1 MSVTAN
7 AAALPPAALKLRHE
21 VREFLAGYA
30 QNWTTF
36 DRAHS
41 WAGVDREFS
50 RAVGNRGWIGMTW
63 RAPWGAGRTALER
76 FVLQEEMLAA
86 GAPVGL
92 HWVADRQSGP
102 LLLKV
107 GTAEQQQRYLPGIA
121 SGDISFC
128 IGMSEPN
135 AGSDLASLEARADRD
150 TGGWRLNGT
159 KLWTT
164 NAQYCQVMIGL
175 FRTQGPAREMRQAGL
190 TQFLIELDSP
200 GVEVRPIADLN
211 GESHFNEVVFKD
223 VFVPDDRLLGIEGQ
237 GWAQVTS
244 ELALERSGSERFLS
258 AFPLVAA
265 ATAKFAETPGAG
277 VERADLE
284 TLGTLIA
291 ETAVLRSLSLMVAGK
306 LDRDE
311 DPSYLA
317 VITKDLGAELEQ
329 RTAPAV
335 RSLFDVPPADL
346 RRAIE
351 HTIRAAPTFSLRG
364 GAREILRGI
373 TARSLGVR

>member
-1 MSVTAN
+1 MNSTENVG
-7 AAALPPAALKLRHE
+7 ALTPAALVLRE
-21 VREFLAGYA
+21 QVREFLAGYSG
-30 QNWTTF
+30 QWTTLN
-36 DRAHS
+36 RAHS
-41 WAGVDREFS
+41 WAAFDREFS
-50 RAVGNRGWIGMTW
+50 REVGKRGWIGITW
-63 RAPWGAGRTALER
+63 PAPFGAGRSAVER

-86 GAPVGL
+86 GAPVGA
-92 HWVADRQSGP
+92 HWIADRQSGP
-102 LLLKV
+102 LILKV
-107 GTAEQQQRYLPGIA
+107 GTSEQQQRYLPGIA
-121 SGDISFC
+121 SGDLSFC

-135 AGSDLASLEARADRD
+135 AGSDLAAIEARADRE

-164 NAQYCQVMIGL
+164 NAQHCQVMIGL
-175 FRTQGPAREMRQAGL
+175 FRTSGPAREMRQKGL

-200 GVEVRPIADLN
+200 GLEIRPIADLN
-211 GESHFNEVVFKD
+211 GEKHFNEVVFND
-223 VFVPDDRLLGIEGQ
+223 VFVPGERMLGVEGA

-244 ELALERSGSERFLS
+244 ELALERSGPERFLS

-265 ATAKFAETPGAG
+265 ATQELAALAPP
-277 VERADLE
+277 VENCDLA

-306 LDRDE
+306 LERNE

-335 RSLFDVPPADL
+335 RSLFGRPPPDL
-346 RRAIE
+346 LQAIE
-351 HTIRAAPTFSLRG
+351 YTVRAAPTFSLRG
-364 GAREILRGI
+364 GAREILRGL
-373 TARSLGVR
+373 TARALGVR

>member
-1 MSVTAN
+1 MSSVRN
-7 AAALPPAALKLRHE
+7 AIELPPSAFRLREE
-21 VREFLAGYA
+21 VREFLAGHA
-30 QNWTTF
+30 QGWTLF

-50 RAVGNRGWIGMTW
+50 RAVGRKGWIGMTW
-63 RAPWGAGRTALER
+63 PAPWGAGRSALER
-76 FVLQEEMLAA
+76 FIVQEEMLAA

-92 HWVADRQSGP
+92 HWIADRQSGP
-102 LLLKV
+102 LILKV
-107 GTAEQQQRYLPGIA
+107 GTPQQQQRYLPGIA

-135 AGSDLASLEARADRD
+135 AGSDLASLESRADRD
-150 TGGWRLNGT
+150 SGGWRLNGT

-175 FRTQGPAREMRQAGL
+175 FRTQGPARDMRHAGL

-211 GESHFNEVVFKD
+211 GESHFNEVLFED
-223 VFVPDDRLLGIEGQ
+223 VFVPDERVLGTEGQ

-265 ATAKFAETPGAG
+265 AASQFARPVVSG
-277 VERADLE
+277 VEHADLA
-284 TLGTLIA
+284 TLGTLVA

-306 LDRDE
+306 LERDE

-335 RSLFDVPPADL
+335 RSLFEVPPADL
-346 RRAIE
+346 RKAID
-351 HTIRAAPTFSLRG
+351 HTIRAAPAFSLRG

>member
-1 MSVTAN
+1 MSSAD
-7 AAALPPAALKLRHE
+7 AMAPLPPAALELRGQ
-21 VREFLAGYA
+21 VRAFLASYA
-30 QNWTTF
+30 KGWTDL

-41 WAGVDREFS
+41 WTAFDREFS
-50 RAVGNRGWIGMTW
+50 REVGKRGWIGMTW
-63 RAPWGAGRTALER
+63 PAPYGAGRSAFER

-86 GAPVGL
+86 GAPVGA
-92 HWVADRQSGP
+92 HWIGERQSGP
-102 LLLKV
+102 LILKV
-107 GTAEQQQRYLPGIA
+107 GTAEQKQRYLPGIA

-135 AGSDLASLEARADRD
+135 AGSDLAAIEAHARRD

-164 NAQYCQVMIGL
+164 NAQHCDVMIGL
-175 FRTQGPAREMRQAGL
+175 FRTTGPARDMRQSGL

-200 GVEVRPIADLN
+200 GLEIRPIPDLN
-211 GESHFNEVVFKD
+211 GASHFNEVVFID
-223 VFVPDDRLLGIEGQ
+223 VFVPDDRLLGTEGG

-244 ELALERSGSERFLS
+244 ELALERSGPERFLS

-265 ATAKFAETPGAG
+265 ATQALVSNEPEPIESG
-277 VERADLE
+277 DLA
-284 TLGTLIA
+284 TLGALIA
-291 ETAVLRSLSLMVAGK
+291 ETAVLRSMSLLVAGK
-306 LDRDE
+306 LERNE

-329 RTAPAV
+329 RTAPAI
-335 RSLFDVPPADL
+335 RSMFASPPPNL
-346 RRAIE
+346 RSAIE
-351 HTIRAAPTFSLRG
+351 FVTRAAPTFSLRG

-373 TARSLGVR
+373 TARALGVR

>member
-1 MSVTAN
+1 MSLLQHM
-7 AAALPPAALKLRHE
+7 AALPPSAIELRAQ
-21 VREFLAGYA
+21 VREFLASYA
-30 QNWTTF
+30 ESWTAF

-41 WAGVDREFS
+41 WTAFDRAFS
-50 RAVGNRGWIGMTW
+50 RELGKRGWIGMTW
-63 RAPWGAGRTALER
+63 PTPYGAGRSVMER

-86 GAPVGL
+86 GAPVGA

-102 LLLKV
+102 LILKV
-107 GTAEQQQRYLPGIA
+107 GTSAQQQRYLPGIA
-121 SGDISFC
+121 KGDISFC

-135 AGSDLASLEARADRD
+135 AGSDLAAIEARADRD
-150 TGGWRLNGT
+150 SGGWRLNGT

-164 NAQYCQVMIGL
+164 NAQHCQVMIGL
-175 FRTQGPAREMRQAGL
+175 FRTTGSAREARQGGL

-200 GVEVRPIADLN
+200 GLEIRPIPDLN
-211 GESHFNEVVFKD
+211 GDAHFNEVVFND
-223 VFVPDDRLLGIEGQ
+223 VFVPDAGLLGVEGE

-258 AFPLVAA
+258 AFPLVTA
-265 ATAKFAETPGAG
+265 ATRELATRPATDIENG
-277 VERADLE
+277 DLA

-291 ETAVLRSLSLMVAGK
+291 ETAVLRSLSLTVAGK
-306 LDRDE
+306 LQQGD
-311 DPSYLA
+311 DPAYLA

-335 RSLFDVPPADL
+335 RSLFTTPPPDL
-346 RRAIE
+346 RQAIE
-351 HTIRAAPTFSLRG
+351 FTVRAAPTFSLRG

-373 TARSLGVR
+373 TARTLGVR

>member
-1 MSVTAN
+1 MTLMQQVT
-7 AAALPPAALKLRHE
+7 ALPPAAIELRRQ
-21 VREFLAGYA
+21 VREFLADYSDS
-30 QNWTTF
+30 WTTF

-41 WAGVDREFS
+41 WAAFDRAFS
-50 RAVGNRGWIGMTW
+50 RELGKRGWIGMTW
-63 RAPWGAGRTALER
+63 PTPYGSGRSALER
-76 FVLQEEMLAA
+76 FVLQEELLAA
-86 GAPVGL
+86 GAPVGA

-102 LLLKV
+102 LILKV
-107 GTAEQQQRYLPGIA
+107 GTSAQQQRYLPGIA
-121 SGDISFC
+121 KGDISFC

-135 AGSDLASLEARADRD
+135 AGSDLAAIEARANRD

-175 FRTQGPAREMRQAGL
+175 FRTTGSAREARQGGL

-200 GVEVRPIADLN
+200 GLEIRPIPDLN
-211 GESHFNEVVFKD
+211 GDAHFNEVVFND
-223 VFVPDDRLLGIEGQ
+223 VFVPDERLLGVEGE
-237 GWAQVTS
+237 GWSQVTS

-265 ATAKFAETPGAG
+265 ATRELATK
-277 VERADLE
+277 RAADIENGDLA

-291 ETAVLRSLSLMVAGK
+291 ETAVMRSLSLTVAGK
-306 LDRDE
+306 LEKGE
-311 DPSYLA
+311 DPAYLA

-335 RSLFDVPPADL
+335 RSLFVTPPPDL
-346 RRAIE
+346 GRAIE
-351 HTIRAAPTFSLRG
+351 FTTRAAPTFSLRG
-364 GAREILRGI
+364 GAREILRG
-373 TARSLGVR
+373 